1 MLVPAEHVGLFAK
14 PCVAGAGECIVSGP
28 QGTQRVLV
36 HDVTRAHDVCNA
48 SYRAFKRYSN
58 IFGRTVCFGCRAD
71 RRVCVQT
78 MRARRL
84 RMRREAGGGAHAW
97 GGRSQML
104 CAVHVCS
111 IWLGSTFRLLRCDA
125 SSPSG
130 LAVPRHEAVRT
141 ENAEI

>member
-1 MLVPAEHVGLFAK
+1 MTGWI
-14 PCVAGAGECIVSGP
+14 GAGECIVSGP

-58 IFGRTVCFGCRAD
+58 IFGRSVCFGCRAD

-84 RMRREAGGGAHAW
+84 RMRREVEVVAA
-97 GGRSQML
+97 RML
-104 CAVHVCS
+104 
-111 IWLGSTFRLLRCDA
+111 
-125 SSPSG
+125 
-130 LAVPRHEAVRT
+130 
-141 ENAEI
+141 